1 MDLYTFLYL
10 LMLRISLSFGL
21 DHAYKKLRFEEFC
34 HGEKTVVT
42 LGNRA
47 GIFSLNVSHLSNDFS
62 CHLELEVTKGFGF
75 HVYIQEM
82 DFQGSEHSSGGGCN
96 QDYLQFARDVLF
108 FTTHSSP
115 KYCGVRPKLNYTLYP
130 YLLSTKSGGSDLARM
145 YIEKK
150 DSEMDIWV
158 KLSSEH
164 SRGPRNL
171 TLVVTPFKKKCPR
184 SDSYY
189 RMCSHST
196 HCIHKDYFCDEYVNC
211 AWPGGDLATDE
222 IFCRQGIY
230 IGGSKDPYSSI
241 GGDFTDYY
249 NIPLIIVVIIMVLAA
264 LVAFAVGLR
273 IFYRR
278 FRKSD
283 EINNEVVNDRH
294 RVEELT
300 ELYDGGSPTPPPRT
314 RLTNMPSAPPSYEDV
329 VSNQVLMRNDQ
340 VVYDPPPIYTP
351 T

>member
-1 MDLYTFLYL
+1 MYHICR
-10 LMLRISLSFGL
+10 MI
-21 DHAYKKLRFEEFC
+21 
-34 HGEKTVVT
+34 
-42 LGNRA
+42 
-47 GIFSLNVSHLSNDFS
+47 FS

-164 SRGPRNL
+164 SRGP
-171 TLVVTPFKKKCPR
+171 
-184 SDSYY
+184 
-189 RMCSHST
+189 H
-196 HCIHKDYFCDEYVNC
+196 YFCDEYVNC